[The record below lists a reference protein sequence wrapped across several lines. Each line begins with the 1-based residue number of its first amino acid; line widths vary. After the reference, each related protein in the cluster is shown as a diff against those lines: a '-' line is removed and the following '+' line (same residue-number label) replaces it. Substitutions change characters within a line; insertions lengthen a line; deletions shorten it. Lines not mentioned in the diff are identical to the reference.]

1 MWIKR
6 ENYRVINHLTM
17 PLVCILGIQS
27 GYAIAVTRP
36 TEPPGAVPTVPSVT
50 QVLPANVTGVLL
62 LNNQSQAWQNVSRFL
77 PIPPDFAAPGF
88 VPHLPPEI
96 NFATQIK
103 PWLGDWTAQVLM
115 PHSQTA
121 PGSPGS
127 HRTLTLA
134 PVTDASRL
142 PQLIEQVKQQRSEPP
157 IEREY
162 QGVKILVWP
171 ERVVRQRGMM
181 PLLPPESEKPKSLGQ
196 IFPQNLFPDPNQVR
210 DHLGSMVSSNVFPRL
225 SREKSIELSIKF
237 PWQSSFGQGSVKQ
250 KASEHRPIAPLMA
263 NQPNPQPETIPQVMP
278 GLAIAVV
285 PGYLAAAETAAPIEQ
300 WLNSR
305 GRGITLAENP
315 QFQKTLENPDFS
327 RSLFVGYGEISGLA
341 QSFLDQTFD
350 PNSWGIPLPMPDVQE
365 LQNAL
370 ESLGETYSSGEIF
383 AWFQPEGFRT
393 KSRIY
398 YKNPQD
404 ITAIAPMGNDIYR
417 QIPAATYL
425 ALSGKNFNQLFLGLF
440 RGLLNQPALAEVWAT
455 LGNNPNSVSGNL
467 DKNMIPWL
475 DGEYAIFLFPTSGGL
490 FPAFDSRLQLGM
502 GFIAQTKAPAAAKQ
516 ALQKLDELAVR
527 SSSENIRL
535 KQEILNGK
543 PVTEWQVFNPQR
555 QSMESLLSYTWLDNR
570 TLLVTTGLTPLKEL
584 YPKPYLG
591 LDRSFTFTTAT
602 SPLPT
607 PNNGYFYVN
616 VGALL
621 SLVNNFL
628 DSRAINN
635 DPMLA
640 LGSSI
645 LGNIRSLTL
654 STSSTTTSTQSDFF
668 MVLSPRRP
676 TP

>member
-6 ENYRVINHLTM
+6 ENYRVINHLAM

-27 GYAIAVTRP
+27 GYAIAQARP
-36 TEPPGAVPTVPSVT
+36 TEPSEAVPTVPSVT

-115 PHSQTA
+115 PNSQST
-121 PGSPGS
+121 PNSPGS

-142 PQLIEQVKQQRSEPP
+142 PQFIEQVKQQRSEPP

-171 ERVVRQRGMM
+171 EKVVPQGETM
-181 PLLPPESEKPKSLGQ
+181 PPLPPKSGQSKSLGQ
-196 IFPQNLFPDPNQVR
+196 IFPQTLFLDPNQVSDR
-210 DHLGSMVSSNVFPRL
+210 LGSMVSSNVFPGL
-225 SREKSIELSIKF
+225 SLEKAIEF
-237 PWQSSFGQGSVKQ
+237 PWQSSFGRSLVKQ
-250 KASEHRPIAPLMA
+250 KAIEYRPIAPLMA
-263 NQPNPQPETIPQVMP
+263 NQQNPPLETIPQVMP

-285 PGYLAAAETAAPIEQ
+285 PGYLAAAETVAPIEQ

-305 GRGITLAENP
+305 EGGITLAENP

-341 QSFLDQTFD
+341 QSFLDRTFD
-350 PNSWGIPLPMPDVQE
+350 PNSLGIPLPIPDVQE

-370 ESLGETYSSGEIF
+370 GLLGETYSSGEFF
-383 AWFQPEGFRT
+383 AWFQPEGFRA

-404 ITAIAPMGNDIYR
+404 TTAIDPMGNDIYR

-425 ALSGKNFNQLFLGLF
+425 SLSGKNFNQLFLGLF
-440 RGLLNQPALAEVWAT
+440 RGLLNQPAIAEVWAT
-455 LGNNPNSVSGNL
+455 LGNNPNSVSGNI

-490 FPAFDSRLQLGM
+490 FPTFDPRLQLGM
-502 GFIAQTKAPAAAKQ
+502 GFIAQTKDPAAAKQ
-516 ALQKLDELAVR
+516 ALQKLDDLAVR

-535 KQEILNGK
+535 KQEILNGQ

-570 TLLVTTGLTPLKEL
+570 TLIVTTGLTPLKEL
-584 YPKPYLG
+584 HPKPYLS
-591 LDRSFTFTTAT
+591 LDRAFTFTTAT
-602 SPLPT
+602 NPLPT

-616 VGALL
+616 VGSLL

-628 DSRAINN
+628 DPRAINN

-640 LGSSI
+640 LGTSI

-668 MVLSPRRP
+668 IVLSPRRP
-676 TP
+676 IP

>member
-6 ENYRVINHLTM
+6 ETYRVINHLAM

-27 GYAIAVTRP
+27 GYAVAQARP
-36 TEPPGAVPTVPSVT
+36 TEPSGAVPTVPSVT

-62 LNNQSQAWQNVSRFL
+62 FNNQSQAWENVSRFL

-96 NFATQIK
+96 NFATEIK

-115 PHSQTA
+115 PNSEST
-121 PGSPGS
+121 PKSPGS

-142 PQLIEQVKQQRSEPP
+142 PQFIEQVKQQRSEPP

-171 ERVVRQRGMM
+171 EKVIPQREMM
-181 PLLPPESEKPKSLGQ
+181 PPLPPESGE
-196 IFPQNLFPDPNQVR
+196 
-210 DHLGSMVSSNVFPRL
+210 
-225 SREKSIELSIKF
+225 
-237 PWQSSFGQGSVKQ
+237 PWQSSFGRSLVKQ
-250 KASEHRPIAPLMA
+250 RAGENRPIAPLMA
-263 NQPNPQPETIPQVMP
+263 NQQNPLPEPIPQVMP
-278 GLAIAVV
+278 GLAIAVM
-285 PGYLAAAETAAPIEQ
+285 PGYLAAAETVAPIEQ

-305 GRGITLAENP
+305 EQGITLAENP

-341 QSFLDQTFD
+341 QSFLAQTFD
-350 PNSWGIPLPMPDVQE
+350 PNSWGIPLPIPDVQE

-370 ESLGETYSSGEIF
+370 GLLGEIYSSAEFF
-383 AWFQPEGFRT
+383 AWFQPEGFRA

-404 ITAIAPMGNDIYR
+404 ITAIDPVGNDIYR

-440 RGLLNQPALAEVWAT
+440 RGLLNQPAIAEVWST
-455 LGNNPNSVSGNL
+455 LGNNPNSVEANL

-475 DGEYAIFLFPTSGGL
+475 DGEYAIFLFPTTGGL
-490 FPAFDSRLQLGM
+490 FPAFDPRLQLGV
-502 GFIAQTKAPAAAKQ
+502 GFIAQTKDPAAAKQ
-516 ALQKLDELAVR
+516 ALQKLDQLAVR

-535 KQEILNGK
+535 KQEILNGQ

-555 QSMESLLSYTWLDNR
+555 QSMESLLSYSWLDGR

-584 YPKPYLG
+584 HPKPYLS
-591 LDRSFTFTTAT
+591 LDQSFTFTTAT
-602 SPLPT
+602 NPLPT

-628 DSRAINN
+628 DPGAINN

-640 LGSSI
+640 LGTSI

-654 STSSTTTSTQSDFF
+654 STSSTTISTQFDFF

-676 TP
+676 IP